1 LTQSPFFIILI
12 VKYFTRIGM
21 TRIPE
26 PAKERLLSLMRLLEK
41 QAGGCG
47 LVSPPTNLPV
57 RITSG
62 EVETLTGWSSYT
74 IRKDIS
80 YLEGEGSGNRGG
92 FGTSAGY
99 DPATLIPAIKQALGL
114 GGRRR
119 ICVVGLGRLGSA
131 YLNYRGFGA
140 PGDPA
145 DASGEFELA
154 AGFDTSVNRVE
165 ILKSPAPL
173 YPAFKM
179 AEVISRFGIELAL
192 LCVPAEAAQAAAEK
206 LAAAGIRGIVNFAP
220 VLLQVPPEVAVRN
233 VYVIDELRALTVT
246 LSEKE

>member
-1 LTQSPFFIILI
+1 
-12 VKYFTRIGM
+12 
-21 TRIPE
+21 
-26 PAKERLLSLMRLLEK
+26 MRLLEK

-62 EVETLTGWSSYT
+62 EVEALTGWSSHT

-80 YLEGEGSGNRGG
+80 YLEGKGAGNQGF

-99 DPATLIPAIKQALGL
+99 DPVTLIPAIKQALGL
-114 GGRRR
+114 GERRR
-119 ICVVGLGRLGSA
+119 LCVVGLGRLGSA
-131 YLNYRGFGA
+131 YLNYRGFDTG
-140 PGDPA
+140 
-145 DASGEFELA
+145 GEFELA

-165 ILKSPAPL
+165 ILKSPVPL

-192 LCVPAEAAQAAAEK
+192 LCVPAEAAQTAAEK
-206 LAAAGIRGIVNFAP
+206 LAASGIRGIVNFAP
-220 VLLQVPPEVAVRN
+220 VMVQLPPEVAVRN
-233 VYVIDELRALTVT
+233 VYVIDELRALAVR
-246 LSEKE
+246 LNK